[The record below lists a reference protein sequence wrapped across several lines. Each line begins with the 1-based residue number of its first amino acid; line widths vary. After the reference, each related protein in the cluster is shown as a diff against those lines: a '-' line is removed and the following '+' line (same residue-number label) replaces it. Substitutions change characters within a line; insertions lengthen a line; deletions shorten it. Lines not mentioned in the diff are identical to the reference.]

1 MPAGLRFPRTC
12 TCLQGDASPAPAQPF
27 KDPILWIIV
36 TETPQV
42 PAGVD
47 PTKPSPARMY
57 DYVLGGKHNF
67 PVDRQAAERVRERAP
82 DLEDAAWVNR
92 AFHQRAARWMAAERG
107 LRQFVDIGSGLP
119 TEGNTHGIVQRIAP
133 EAHVVYVDIDPM
145 VRACACELLAHD
157 GTTAVITAD
166 MRQPGTVLN
175 DPGLRRL
182 IDLDEPVGLLMTAVL
197 HFVADDN
204 DPWALVAQYMAAL
217 APGSY
222 LALSHA
228 TYDRLP
234 PALVQASSEVYAQ
247 AGADWH
253 PRPRAEVER
262 LFAGLE
268 IEPPYEGADPAVAHL
283 GVWGAEDPAAADSD
297 GSHWWYGAVARRP

>member
-1 MPAGLRFPRTC
+1 
-12 TCLQGDASPAPAQPF
+12 
-27 KDPILWIIV
+27 
-36 TETPQV
+36 
-42 PAGVD
+42 
-47 PTKPSPARMY
+47 MY

-67 PVDRQAAERVRERAP
+67 PVDREAAEWVRERAP

-107 LRQFVDIGSGLP
+107 LRQFLDIGSGLP
-119 TEGNTHGIVQRIAP
+119 TEGNTHGIVQRVAP
-133 EAHVVYVDIDPM
+133 EAHVVYVDLDPM
-145 VRACACELLAHD
+145 VRAYACELLAHD

-166 MRQPGTVLN
+166 MRQPDTVLN

-204 DPWALVAQYMAAL
+204 DPWGLVARYMKAL

-222 LALSHA
+222 LALSHV

-234 PALVQASSEVYAQ
+234 PALVQASSEVYAR
-247 AGADWH
+247 AGADGILGRE
-253 PRPRAEVER
+253 PRSSGCSRVWRSSHHLKGRTLPSLTSASGEQKT
-262 LFAGLE
+262 
-268 IEPPYEGADPAVAHL
+268 PPQRTATAPTVVRRGRPPSVTCGQPSADWSAAL
-283 GVWGAEDPAAADSD
+283 AAAAPAAAASR
-297 GSHWWYGAVARRP
+297 S

>member
-1 MPAGLRFPRTC
+1 
-12 TCLQGDASPAPAQPF
+12 
-27 KDPILWIIV
+27 
-36 TETPQV
+36 
-42 PAGVD
+42 
-47 PTKPSPARMY
+47 MY

-67 PVDRQAAERVRERAP
+67 PVDREAAERVRERAP

-92 AFHQRAARWMAAERG
+92 AFHQRAARWMAAEQG
-107 LRQFVDIGSGLP
+107 VRQFVDLGSGLP
-119 TEGNTHGIVQRIAP
+119 TEGNTHETVQRIAP
-133 EAHVVYVDIDPM
+133 DAHVVYVDIDPM
-145 VRACACELLAHD
+145 VRAYACELLAHD

-166 MRQPGTVLN
+166 LREPDTILD
-175 DPGLRRL
+175 DPELRRL
-182 IDLDEPVGLLMTAVL
+182 IDFGEPVGLLMTAVL
-197 HFVADDN
+197 HFVSDER
-204 DPWALVAQYMAAL
+204 DPWGLVARYVAAL

-222 LALSHA
+222 VALSHA

-234 PALVQASSEVYAQ
+234 PALVQASTDVYAQ
-247 AGADWH
+247 SGADWH

-268 IEPPYEGADPAVAHL
+268 IEPPYKGADPAVTHL